1 MECCYCGGSFIYTR
15 TKRKSGY
22 NRKSVNCKVKKNISL
37 SIREFLSQE
46 GIDVNNNDYVCL
58 QCFKLTRMLYN
69 GKTRYHQIKDSFKKR
84 WIQPSSQ
91 STSLPEK
98 RQRTCKS
105 LQVKKECLK
114 YFTVYMY

>member
-1 MECCYCGGSFIYTR
+1 MECCYCGASFIYIR

-37 SIREFLSQE
+37 SIREFLSEE

-58 QCFKLTRMLYN
+58 QCFKLTCMLYN

-98 RQRTCKS
+98 KTAHM
-105 LQVKKECLK
+105 QVFTDEKECLK